1 MTVYA
6 LWPYLVIMSVLFLLA
21 ASPLLRVADAPPSR
35 HGNRIS
41 ALDGLRGLLALGVF
55 FHHAAIYH
63 GYLLD
68 GQWRLPPSRFYTLL
82 GQGAVALFF
91 MITGFLFWSR
101 LIKRKERTEWFA
113 LYVGR
118 IFRIGPVYLVAVFC
132 ALVVIFSKVGF
143 TAHVTAVE
151 LLNEIGQWLALGS
164 LPLIPVNGYADA
176 SLVLAGVTWTLHYEW
191 LFYASLLALAIPARR
206 RNLHLPFAAGALLL
220 SLVYLPIHPG
230 VATASVCLFLC
241 GMLCGSLMH
250 EGIVVKTSD
259 AVTSAVAGFLIGL
272 VFVAFTSAYTVGPI
286 ILLGA
291 AFYFIASG
299 STLFGLLTSRAARRL
314 GNVSYGIYLL
324 QGLSFATVFM
334 FASAKEVA
342 LGSPFGHWLIVSLC
356 AVLLVSAATV
366 SHVLIERPGIA
377 LGKRLTDVLWM
388 ALRIGRSTGDLASG
402 PTPARDRPIRP
413 T

>member
-6 LWPYLVIMSVLFLLA
+6 LWPYPVIMCVLFLLA
-21 ASPLLRVADAPPSR
+21 ASPLLRAADAPPGR
-35 HGNRIS
+35 HGSRIS
-41 ALDGLRGLLALGVF
+41 TLDGLRGLLALGVF

-63 GYLLD
+63 EYLLD

-82 GQGAVALFF
+82 GQGAVAMFF

-132 ALVVIFSKVGF
+132 ALVVIFLKVGF
-143 TAHVTAVE
+143 AANATAVE
-151 LLNEIGQWLALGS
+151 LLNEIGHWLALGY
-164 LPLIPVNGYADA
+164 LPLTPVNGYSDA
-176 SLVLAGVTWTLHYEW
+176 PLVLAEVTWTLHYEW
-191 LFYASLLALAIPARR
+191 LFYASLLALVIPARWP
-206 RNLHLPFAAGALLL
+206 NLHLPFAAGALLL
-220 SLVYLPIHPG
+220 SLVYLPMHPG
-230 VATASVCLFLC
+230 VPAASVCLFLC

-259 AVTSAVAGFLIGL
+259 AITSATAGFLIGL
-272 VFVAFTSAYTVGPI
+272 VFVAFATAYTVGPI

-299 STLFGLLTSRAARRL
+299 STLFGLLTSRPARRL

-324 QGLSFATVFM
+324 QGLSFAVVFM
-334 FASAKEVA
+334 FASAKGVA
-342 LGSPFGHWLIVSLC
+342 LGSPFGHWLIVLLC
-356 AVLLVSAATV
+356 AILLVSAATV
-366 SHVLIERPGIA
+366 CHVLIERPGIE
-377 LGKRLTDVLWM
+377 LGKRLTSVLRT
-388 ALRIGRSTGDLASG
+388 ALRIGRPKGDPASG
-402 PTPARDRPIRP
+402 PTPARD
-413 T
+413 